1 MLKHGTGKPFRDVF
15 DKPEIVEMLASL
27 IDIFSK
33 QDNSLTTGNCVVQ
46 LTKTFVNFVLSN
58 IFLVFR

>member
-1 MLKHGTGKPFRDVF
+1 MLKHSTGKPFRDVF

-33 QDNSLTTGNCVVQ
+33 QDNSLTTGYCAVS
-46 LTKTFVNFVLSN
+46 LFEIFVKFVLPN
-58 IFLVFR
+58 VLLVFR

>member
-1 MLKHGTGKPFRDVF
+1 MLKHNTGKPFRDVF

-33 QDNSLTTGNCVVQ
+33 QDNSLTTG
-46 LTKTFVNFVLSN
+46 TFVVVLPK
-58 IFLVFR
+58 IFFQICVIKSLFGL